1 MEPDQIRNIG
11 IIAHV
16 DAGKTTLSEQILLHG
31 GAIPNVGRV
40 DEGLATMDYLPQEQ
54 SRGIT
59 IRAGVASFQ
68 WRGKQINFVDT
79 PGHID
84 FSLEVERS
92 LHVLDGAIAVFCGVK
107 GVEPRTRA
115 VWALT
120 EKFQVPRVGWINKLD
135 MPGAD
140 FAGTVLEIEDAFGV
154 AVVPVDWPVVKDGV
168 VVGAVDLVEWT
179 ARELRENKS
188 RRMPSIP
195 DEWLPFAEPARER
208 LLEEASKDDEILMSQ
223 ILSGTVEPSVL
234 IAAIARG
241 CQARRMLPVTG
252 GSALRGWNSVTVLD
266 SVVKYLPAP
275 RIASEL
281 AGHPGAGLVFQTTV
295 GAQESQVIVTRVMA
309 GGFSRQADVWNS
321 REPAL
326 KDIVRRIYQVFA
338 DELKEVERAEAGDIV
353 ALEVGHHWMPGD
365 TILACQDSEVRFEAD
380 HKARLVLEVALEATT
395 SDDHMGLRH
404 GLMALTENDS
414 GIEWAEEFETG
425 RCILRGQ
432 GELQLEIALEML
444 RDTYTAAFKAW
455 PPHVRR
461 RERLLEPVGPVSER
475 GEWAGQWLELRAEV
489 EPADEGTTILWE
501 SPVPEG
507 VRAATEAG
515 IHEAMGNG
523 HAGRGS
529 LEGAVWKMAIA
540 GKSEMPPAALGKKIM
555 DHLGAEMLKAAGV
568 RIEVPAAKAEIQ
580 TPDEHLGA
588 ILSCLKTRGIE
599 IQAID
604 TQRNGS
610 TVRTFSPL
618 EHLLG
623 CANLFRSLSKGQA
636 TLSLEPSGWVV
647 ESA

>member
-1 MEPDQIRNIG
+1 MSTSNIRNIG

-31 GAIPNVGRV
+31 GAIPAAGRV
-40 DEGLATMDYLPQEQ
+40 DEGLATMDFLPQEQ

-68 WRGKQINFVDT
+68 WRGKQINFIDT

-120 EKFQVPRVGWINKLD
+120 EKFEVPRVGWINKLD

-140 FAGTVLEIEDAFGV
+140 YAGTILEIEDAFGV
-154 AVVPVDWPVVKDGV
+154 AAIPVDWPVVQDGV
-168 VVGAVDLVEWT
+168 VVGAIDLVEWS

-188 RRMPSIP
+188 RRLASIP
-195 DEWLPFAEPARER
+195 EEWLPFARPARDR
-208 LLEEASKDDEILMSQ
+208 LLEEASKDDEVLMSQ
-223 ILSGTVEPSVL
+223 ILSDRVDPAVL
-234 IAAIARG
+234 IKAIAQG
-241 CQARRMLPVTG
+241 CLTRRLLPVTG
-252 GSALRGWNSVTVLD
+252 GSALRGWNSVTILD
-266 SVVKYLPAP
+266 SVVRYLPP
-275 RIASEL
+275 PSIPKGLS
-281 AGHPGAGLVFQTTV
+281 GHPGAALVFQTTL
-295 GAQESQVIVTRVMA
+295 GPQEGQVVIARVMA
-309 GGFSRQADVWNS
+309 GGFGLRDEIRKANDD
-321 REPAL
+321 RP
-326 KDIVRRIYQVFA
+326 KDEIRRIYQVFA
-338 DELKEVERAEAGDIV
+338 DDLREVDRAEAGDIV
-353 ALEVGHHWMPGD
+353 AMEVGQHWLAGD
-365 TILACQDSEVRFEAD
+365 TMIARGGDDVRFEVD
-380 HKARLVLEVALEATT
+380 HQARMVLEVALEANT
-395 SDDHMGLRH
+395 SNDHLGLKN
-404 GLMALTENDS
+404 GLIALTENDS
-414 GIEWAEEFETG
+414 GIEWAEEFDTG

-432 GELQLEIALEML
+432 GELQLEIALETL
-444 RDTYTAAFKAW
+444 RDTYTASFKSWA
-455 PPHVRR
+455 PHVRR
-461 RERLLEPVGPVSER
+461 RERLLTGVGPLSER

-489 EPADEGTTILWE
+489 EPAEEGIRIHWGTL
-501 SPVPEG
+501 VPESIR
-507 VRAATEAG
+507 RAAEAG
-515 IHEAMGNG
+515 LHGVMGNG
-523 HAGRGS
+523 LAGRGS
-529 LEGAVWKMAIA
+529 IEGATWKVAIE
-540 GKSEMPPAALGKKIM
+540 GFSEAPPAGLGKKIM
-555 DHLGAEMLKAAGV
+555 DHLGAEMIRMAGV
-568 RIEVPAAKAEIQ
+568 RVEVPAAKAEIQ

-588 ILSCLKTRGIE
+588 ILACLKTRGIE

-610 TVRTFSPL
+610 TIRTFSPL